1 MIAACPV
8 PSTED
13 GDRPRHRLLV
23 LREDRRFAVVPTRR
37 MAPGGHRQ
45 VGDRIMPERAS
56 LPYDNGIERFR
67 KTKSNEEQQWQLAM

>member
-1 MIAACPV
+1 
-8 PSTED
+8 
-13 GDRPRHRLLV
+13 
-23 LREDRRFAVVPTRR
+23 